1 MNNSYFE
8 QEWQLDF
15 RLAYNHHQAR
25 TTSAPGGMNTM
36 KTIVMLLLVIAM
48 PVASQAQQPTLDLQ
62 GPSDVAIV
70 KFTWGKEFLPGWE
83 NNQFAHTIETPDAR
97 RERLENERR
106 IQQARNVG
114 NKAELGKRENAAK
127 MLEDAKLSKGSKN
140 MERPRDGYRYEVQIR
155 NTGEK
160 TIKLIDWDYIFLD
173 PDMLKEVARHQFT
186 SDDTVKPGKS
196 KKISV
201 FYLHPPVK
209 TVSVEMLSKKNMAKF
224 KEQVV
229 LMRIQYSDGS
239 VWQRP

>member
-1 MNNSYFE
+1 
-8 QEWQLDF
+8 
-15 RLAYNHHQAR
+15 
-25 TTSAPGGMNTM
+25 M
-36 KTIVMLLLVIAM
+36 KTIVMLLLVMAM
-48 PVASQAQQPTLDLQ
+48 SVASQAQQVTLDPQ

-83 NNQFAHTIETPDAR
+83 NNQFGHSIETPDAR

-106 IQQARNVG
+106 IQQARNTG
-114 NKAELGKRENAAK
+114 NKVELTKRESAAK
-127 MLEDAKLSKGSKN
+127 MLEDARSPKN
-140 MERPRDGYRYEVQIR
+140 TERLRDGYRYEVQIT
-155 NTGEK
+155 NTGAK

-173 PDMLKEVARHQFT
+173 PDTLKEVARHQFT
-186 SDDTVKPGKS
+186 SDDTIKPGKS

-201 FYLHPPVK
+201 FYLIPPVK
-209 TVSVEMLSKKNMAKF
+209 TVSVKMLSKKNMANF

>member
-1 MNNSYFE
+1 
-8 QEWQLDF
+8 
-15 RLAYNHHQAR
+15 
-25 TTSAPGGMNTM
+25 
-36 KTIVMLLLVIAM
+36 MLLLVMATA
-48 PVASQAQQPTLDLQ
+48 VASQAQQATPDLQ

-83 NNQFAHTIETPDAR
+83 NNQFGHLTETPDAR
-97 RERLENERR
+97 RDRLENERR
-106 IQQARNVG
+106 IQQARNIG

-127 MLEDAKLSKGSKN
+127 MLEDAKLSKN
-140 MERPRDGYRYEVQIR
+140 AERPRDGYRYEVEIR
-155 NTGEK
+155 NTGAK

-173 PDMLKEVARHQFT
+173 PDTLKEVARHQFT

-209 TVSVEMLSKKNMAKF
+209 TVSVKMLSKKNMAKF

>member
-1 MNNSYFE
+1 
-8 QEWQLDF
+8 
-15 RLAYNHHQAR
+15 
-25 TTSAPGGMNTM
+25 
-36 KTIVMLLLVIAM
+36 MLLLVMAM
-48 PVASQAQQPTLDLQ
+48 PVASQAQQATLDLQ

-83 NNQFAHTIETPDAR
+83 NNQFGHLIETPDAR
-97 RERLENERR
+97 RERIDNERR

-127 MLEDAKLSKGSKN
+127 MLEDAKFPKDSKN
-140 MERPRDGYRYEVQIR
+140 TERPRDGYRYEVEIR
-155 NTGEK
+155 NTGAK
-160 TIKLIDWDYIFLD
+160 TIKLIEWDYIFLD
-173 PDMLKEVARHQFT
+173 PEMLKEVARHQFT

-209 TVSVEMLSKKNMAKF
+209 TVSVKMLSKKNMAKF